1 METKSRKMK
10 FTDLKDMLNQTG
22 EVYGDRPAYIF
33 KTEEKGKFRTITHKE
48 FRENINALGTTLIQ
62 MGLKDKRIALISEN
76 RYEWE
81 LSYLAV
87 ASGVGVIVPLDKAL
101 PDNEL
106 ESLILRSQVEAII
119 YSSKYD
125 VIMNTLREKKNTNL
139 KYFISMDLEENT
151 QGIYAEK
158 ALVEKGKKLL
168 TDGNKTYIDAKIDSE
183 KMGIMLFTSGTTAM
197 SKAVMLS
204 HKNLVTNVMDIIQR
218 FDLTDEDRFLSF
230 LPLHHVFECTVG
242 FLYPISIGGSIAF
255 CEGVKHMAE
264 NIKEFEITAMI
275 SVPAV
280 FDIIY
285 RKVMKTIEKKGKLA
299 NLEKGKKVSQF
310 LLKMKIDL
318 RKQLFKEVHE
328 SLGPKL
334 KLVVTGGAALDPETE
349 KGFNDLGFD
358 VEQGYGLTETA
369 PVIAA
374 ETPKCR
380 RLGSIGKKFPSV
392 EVKIDDP
399 DEEGIGELMAKGPSI
414 MLGYYENE
422 EATKSA
428 LESDGWFHT
437 GDLARIDK
445 DGYIYIS
452 GRKKSVIVLNN
463 GKNVFPEEIE
473 TLLNKV
479 EGIKE
484 TFVFEKKE
492 DDGDVK
498 VCVEIVYD
506 KELIK
511 ELYNI
516 EGEENI
522 KELIEKIDKIKSE
535 DKVILAGNIPK
546 CINNNIYEIICKK
559 LNEKNVLFIVDATKE
574 LLMNVLKF
582 KPFLIKPNKE
592 ELEETFNEKIESK
605 EEIIE
610 HAKKLQKMGAQNV
623 LVSLGGDGAI
633 LVTNENKEY
642 FINAPKGKV
651 LNTVG
656 AGDSMVAGF
665 IAGYEKSGE
674 YEYAF
679 KMGVATGSASA
690 FSMSLATKEEV
701 VNLLK
706 EIN

>member
-33 KTEEKGKFRTITHKE
+33 KTEEKGKFRIITHKE

-125 VIMNTLREKKNTNL
+125 AIMNTLREKKNTNL

-168 TDGNKTYIDAKIDSE
+168 ADGNKTYIDAKIDAE

-392 EVKIDDP
+392 EVKIDEP
-399 DEEGIGELMAKGPSI
+399 DEEGIGELMAKGPSV

-422 EATKSA
+422 EATKST

-445 DGYIYIS
+445 DGFIYIS

-511 ELYNI
+511 ELYHI
-516 EGEENI
+516 EGEEKI
-522 KELIEKIDKIKSE
+522 KEFLWDKVKEVNKLMPKYKYVREMVITEEPLIKTTTLKIKRH
-535 DKVILAGNIPK
+535 
-546 CINNNIYEIICKK
+546 
-559 LNEKNVLFIVDATKE
+559 
-574 LLMNVLKF
+574 
-582 KPFLIKPNKE
+582 E
-592 ELEETFNEKIESK
+592 ELK
-605 EEIIE
+605 
-610 HAKKLQKMGAQNV
+610 
-623 LVSLGGDGAI
+623 
-633 LVTNENKEY
+633 
-642 FINAPKGKV
+642 KV
-651 LNTVG
+651 LG
-656 AGDSMVAGF
+656 
-665 IAGYEKSGE
+665 K
-674 YEYAF
+674 
-679 KMGVATGSASA
+679 
-690 FSMSLATKEEV
+690 
-701 VNLLK
+701 
-706 EIN
+706 

>member
-1 METKSRKMK
+1 METKSKNMK
-10 FTDLKDMLNQTG
+10 YTDLKDMLKQTG
-22 EVYGDRPAYIF
+22 EAYGDRPAYIF

-48 FRENINALGTTLIQ
+48 FRNEINALGTVLIN
-62 MGLKDKRIALISEN
+62 MGLKDKRIAIISEN

-81 LSYLAV
+81 LSYLAI
-87 ASGVGVIVPLDKAL
+87 ASGVGVVVPLDKSL

-125 VIMNTLREKKNTNL
+125 TIMGTLRDKKNTNL
-139 KYFISMDLEENT
+139 KYFISMDLGENT
-151 QGIYAEK
+151 QGIYSEK
-158 ALVEKGKKLL
+158 ALIEKGKKLL
-168 TDGNKTYIDAKIDSE
+168 NEGDSTYLNAEIDAD

-204 HKNLVTNVMDIIQR
+204 HKNLVTNVMDITQR
-218 FDLTDEDRFLSF
+218 FDLTEEDRFLSF

-255 CEGVKHMAE
+255 CEGVKHMAD
-264 NIKEFEITAMI
+264 NIKEFGITAMI

-285 RKVMKTIEKKGKLA
+285 RKVMKAIEKKGKLQ
-299 NLEKGKKVSQF
+299 NLEKGKKISNL
-310 LLKMKIDL
+310 LLKVKIDL

-334 KLVVTGGAALDPETE
+334 RLVVTGGAALDPETE

-392 EVKIDDP
+392 EVKIDNP

-428 LESDGWFHT
+428 LEPDGWFHT

-445 DGYIYIS
+445 DGFIYIS

-484 TFVFEKKE
+484 SFVYEKKE
-492 DDGDVK
+492 ADGDVK
-498 VCVEIVYD
+498 VCVKIVYD
-506 KELIK
+506 KQLIK

-516 EGEENI
+516 EGEEKI
-522 KELIEKIDKIKSE
+522 KEFLWDKVKEVNKLMPKYKYVREMIISEEELIKTTTLKIKRHE
-535 DKVILAGNIPK
+535 EMKKIL
-546 CINNNIYEIICKK
+546 
-559 LNEKNVLFIVDATKE
+559 
-574 LLMNVLKF
+574 
-582 KPFLIKPNKE
+582 
-592 ELEETFNEKIESK
+592 
-605 EEIIE
+605 
-610 HAKKLQKMGAQNV
+610 
-623 LVSLGGDGAI
+623 
-633 LVTNENKEY
+633 
-642 FINAPKGKV
+642 GK
-651 LNTVG
+651 
-656 AGDSMVAGF
+656 
-665 IAGYEKSGE
+665 
-674 YEYAF
+674 
-679 KMGVATGSASA
+679 
-690 FSMSLATKEEV
+690 
-701 VNLLK
+701 
-706 EIN
+706 

>member
-1 METKSRKMK
+1 METKSKNMK
-10 FTDLKDMLNQTG
+10 YTDLKDMLKQTG
-22 EVYGDRPAYIF
+22 EAYGDRPAYIF

-48 FRENINALGTTLIQ
+48 FRDEINALGTVLIN
-62 MGLKDKRIALISEN
+62 MGLKDKRIAIISEN

-81 LSYLAV
+81 LSYLAI
-87 ASGVGVIVPLDKAL
+87 ASGVGVVVPLDKSL

-125 VIMNTLREKKNTNL
+125 TIMGTLRDKKNTNL

-151 QGIYAEK
+151 QGIYSEK
-158 ALVEKGKKLL
+158 TLIEKGKKLL
-168 TDGNKTYIDAKIDSE
+168 NEGDSTYLNAEIDAD

-204 HKNLVTNVMDIIQR
+204 HKNLVTNVMDITQR
-218 FDLTDEDRFLSF
+218 FDLTEEDRFLSF

-255 CEGVKHMAE
+255 CEGVKHMAD
-264 NIKEFEITAMI
+264 NIKEFGITAMI

-285 RKVMKTIEKKGKLA
+285 RKVMKAIEKKGKLQ
-299 NLEKGKKVSQF
+299 NLEKGKKISNL
-310 LLKMKIDL
+310 LLKVKIDL

-334 KLVVTGGAALDPETE
+334 RLVVTGGAALDPETE

-392 EVKIDDP
+392 EVKIDNP
-399 DEEGIGELMAKGPSI
+399 DEEGIGELLAKGPSI

-422 EATKSA
+422 EATKDA
-428 LESDGWFHT
+428 LDTDGWFHT

-445 DGYIYIS
+445 DGFIYIS

-484 TFVFEKKE
+484 SFVYEKKE

-498 VCVEIVYD
+498 VCVKIVYD
-506 KELIK
+506 KQLIK

-516 EGEENI
+516 EGEEKIREFLWEKVKDVNRLMPKYKYVREMI
-522 KELIEKIDKIKSE
+522 ISEEELIKTTTLKIKRHE
-535 DKVILAGNIPK
+535 
-546 CINNNIYEIICKK
+546 EMKK
-559 LNEKNVLFIVDATKE
+559 IFG
-574 LLMNVLKF
+574 
-582 KPFLIKPNKE
+582 
-592 ELEETFNEKIESK
+592 
-605 EEIIE
+605 
-610 HAKKLQKMGAQNV
+610 Q
-623 LVSLGGDGAI
+623 
-633 LVTNENKEY
+633 
-642 FINAPKGKV
+642 
-651 LNTVG
+651 
-656 AGDSMVAGF
+656 
-665 IAGYEKSGE
+665 
-674 YEYAF
+674 
-679 KMGVATGSASA
+679 
-690 FSMSLATKEEV
+690 
-701 VNLLK
+701 
-706 EIN
+706 

>member
-168 TDGNKTYIDAKIDSE
+168 ADGNKTYIDAKIDSE

-334 KLVVTGGAALDPETE
+334 ELVVTGGAALDPETE

-445 DGYIYIS
+445 DGFIYIS

-522 KELIEKIDKIKSE
+522 KEFLWDKVKEVNKLMPKYKYVREMVITEEPLIKTTTLKIKRH
-535 DKVILAGNIPK
+535 
-546 CINNNIYEIICKK
+546 
-559 LNEKNVLFIVDATKE
+559 
-574 LLMNVLKF
+574 
-582 KPFLIKPNKE
+582 E
-592 ELEETFNEKIESK
+592 ELK
-605 EEIIE
+605 
-610 HAKKLQKMGAQNV
+610 
-623 LVSLGGDGAI
+623 
-633 LVTNENKEY
+633 
-642 FINAPKGKV
+642 KV
-651 LNTVG
+651 L
-656 AGDSMVAGF
+656 
-665 IAGYEKSGE
+665 EK
-674 YEYAF
+674 
-679 KMGVATGSASA
+679 
-690 FSMSLATKEEV
+690 
-701 VNLLK
+701 
-706 EIN
+706 

>member
-33 KTEEKGKFRTITHKE
+33 KTEEKGKFRTITHK
-48 FRENINALGTTLIQ
+48 
-62 MGLKDKRIALISEN
+62 EN

-522 KELIEKIDKIKSE
+522 KEFLWDKVKEVNKLMPKYKYVREMVITEEPLIKTTTLKIKRH
-535 DKVILAGNIPK
+535 
-546 CINNNIYEIICKK
+546 
-559 LNEKNVLFIVDATKE
+559 
-574 LLMNVLKF
+574 
-582 KPFLIKPNKE
+582 E
-592 ELEETFNEKIESK
+592 ELK
-605 EEIIE
+605 
-610 HAKKLQKMGAQNV
+610 
-623 LVSLGGDGAI
+623 
-633 LVTNENKEY
+633 
-642 FINAPKGKV
+642 KV
-651 LNTVG
+651 LG
-656 AGDSMVAGF
+656 
-665 IAGYEKSGE
+665 K
-674 YEYAF
+674 
-679 KMGVATGSASA
+679 
-690 FSMSLATKEEV
+690 
-701 VNLLK
+701 
-706 EIN
+706 

>member
-33 KTEEKGKFRTITHKE
+33 KTEEKGKFRIITHKE

-62 MGLKDKRIALISEN
+62 MGLKDKRIAVISEN

-87 ASGVGVIVPLDKAL
+87 VAGVGVIVPLDKAL

-125 VIMNTLREKKNTNL
+125 AIMNTLREKKNTNL

-168 TDGNKTYIDAKIDSE
+168 ADGNKTYIDAKIDAE

-437 GDLARIDK
+437 GDLSRIDK
-445 DGYIYIS
+445 DGFIYIS

-522 KELIEKIDKIKSE
+522 KEFLWDKVKEVNKLMPKYKYVREMVITEEPLIKTTTLKIKRH
-535 DKVILAGNIPK
+535 
-546 CINNNIYEIICKK
+546 
-559 LNEKNVLFIVDATKE
+559 
-574 LLMNVLKF
+574 
-582 KPFLIKPNKE
+582 E
-592 ELEETFNEKIESK
+592 ELK
-605 EEIIE
+605 
-610 HAKKLQKMGAQNV
+610 
-623 LVSLGGDGAI
+623 
-633 LVTNENKEY
+633 
-642 FINAPKGKV
+642 KV
-651 LNTVG
+651 L
-656 AGDSMVAGF
+656 
-665 IAGYEKSGE
+665 EK
-674 YEYAF
+674 
-679 KMGVATGSASA
+679 
-690 FSMSLATKEEV
+690 
-701 VNLLK
+701 
-706 EIN
+706 

>member
-22 EVYGDRPAYIF
+22 EVYGDRTAYIF

-62 MGLKDKRIALISEN
+62 MGLKDKRIAVISEN

-87 ASGVGVIVPLDKAL
+87 AAGVGVIVPLDKAL

-125 VIMNTLREKKNTNL
+125 AIMNTLREKKNTNL
-139 KYFISMDLEENT
+139 KYFISMDLEENK

-168 TDGNKTYIDAKIDSE
+168 ADGNKTYIDAKIDAE

-285 RKVMKTIEKKGKLA
+285 RKVMKAIEKKGKLA

-399 DEEGIGELMAKGPSI
+399 DEEGVGELMAKGPSI

-484 TFVFEKKE
+484 TFVYEKKE

-511 ELYNI
+511 DLYHI

-522 KELIEKIDKIKSE
+522 KEFLWDKVKEVNKLMPKYKYVREMVITEEPLIKTTTLKIKRH
-535 DKVILAGNIPK
+535 
-546 CINNNIYEIICKK
+546 
-559 LNEKNVLFIVDATKE
+559 
-574 LLMNVLKF
+574 
-582 KPFLIKPNKE
+582 E
-592 ELEETFNEKIESK
+592 ELK
-605 EEIIE
+605 
-610 HAKKLQKMGAQNV
+610 
-623 LVSLGGDGAI
+623 
-633 LVTNENKEY
+633 
-642 FINAPKGKV
+642 KV
-651 LNTVG
+651 LG
-656 AGDSMVAGF
+656 
-665 IAGYEKSGE
+665 K
-674 YEYAF
+674 
-679 KMGVATGSASA
+679 
-690 FSMSLATKEEV
+690 
-701 VNLLK
+701 
-706 EIN
+706 

>member
-87 ASGVGVIVPLDKAL
+87 AAGVGVIVPLDKAL

-125 VIMNTLREKKNTNL
+125 AIMNTLREKKNTNL

-168 TDGNKTYIDAKIDSE
+168 ADGNKTYIDAKIDAE

-374 ETPKCR
+374 ETPKSR

-399 DEEGIGELMAKGPSI
+399 DEEGIGELLAKGPSI

-445 DGYIYIS
+445 DGFIYIS

-522 KELIEKIDKIKSE
+522 KEFLWDKVKEVNKLMPKYKYVREMVITEEPLIKTTTLKIKRH
-535 DKVILAGNIPK
+535 
-546 CINNNIYEIICKK
+546 
-559 LNEKNVLFIVDATKE
+559 
-574 LLMNVLKF
+574 
-582 KPFLIKPNKE
+582 E
-592 ELEETFNEKIESK
+592 ELK
-605 EEIIE
+605 
-610 HAKKLQKMGAQNV
+610 
-623 LVSLGGDGAI
+623 
-633 LVTNENKEY
+633 
-642 FINAPKGKV
+642 KV
-651 LNTVG
+651 LG
-656 AGDSMVAGF
+656 
-665 IAGYEKSGE
+665 K
-674 YEYAF
+674 
-679 KMGVATGSASA
+679 
-690 FSMSLATKEEV
+690 
-701 VNLLK
+701 
-706 EIN
+706 

>member
-33 KTEEKGKFRTITHKE
+33 KTEEKGKFRIITHKE

-62 MGLKDKRIALISEN
+62 MGLKDKRIAVISEN

-125 VIMNTLREKKNTNL
+125 AIMNTLREKKNTNL

-168 TDGNKTYIDAKIDSE
+168 ADGNKTYIDAKIDAE

-218 FDLTDEDRFLSF
+218 FDLTDEDRFLSL
-230 LPLHHVFECTVG
+230 LPLHHTFECTVG

-255 CEGVKHMAE
+255 CEGVKHMAD
-264 NIKEFEITAMI
+264 NIKEFDITAMI

-285 RKVMKTIEKKGKLA
+285 RKVMKTIEKKGKMA
-299 NLEKGKKVSQF
+299 TLEKGKKISNV
-310 LLKMKIDL
+310 LLKVKIDL

-445 DGYIYIS
+445 DGFIYIS

-522 KELIEKIDKIKSE
+522 KEFLWDKVKEVNKLMPKYKYVREMVITEEPLIKTTTLKIKRH
-535 DKVILAGNIPK
+535 
-546 CINNNIYEIICKK
+546 
-559 LNEKNVLFIVDATKE
+559 
-574 LLMNVLKF
+574 
-582 KPFLIKPNKE
+582 E
-592 ELEETFNEKIESK
+592 ELK
-605 EEIIE
+605 
-610 HAKKLQKMGAQNV
+610 
-623 LVSLGGDGAI
+623 
-633 LVTNENKEY
+633 
-642 FINAPKGKV
+642 KV
-651 LNTVG
+651 L
-656 AGDSMVAGF
+656 
-665 IAGYEKSGE
+665 EK
-674 YEYAF
+674 
-679 KMGVATGSASA
+679 
-690 FSMSLATKEEV
+690 
-701 VNLLK
+701 
-706 EIN
+706 

>member
-87 ASGVGVIVPLDKAL
+87 AAGVGVIVPLDKAL

-125 VIMNTLREKKNTNL
+125 AIMKTLREKKNTNL

-168 TDGNKTYIDAKIDSE
+168 ADGNKTYIDAKIDAE

-399 DEEGIGELMAKGPSI
+399 DEAGIGELMAKGPSI

-445 DGYIYIS
+445 DGFIYIS

-522 KELIEKIDKIKSE
+522 KEFLWDKVKEVNKLMPKYKYVREMVITEEPLIKTTTLKIKRH
-535 DKVILAGNIPK
+535 
-546 CINNNIYEIICKK
+546 
-559 LNEKNVLFIVDATKE
+559 
-574 LLMNVLKF
+574 
-582 KPFLIKPNKE
+582 E
-592 ELEETFNEKIESK
+592 ELK
-605 EEIIE
+605 
-610 HAKKLQKMGAQNV
+610 
-623 LVSLGGDGAI
+623 
-633 LVTNENKEY
+633 
-642 FINAPKGKV
+642 KV
-651 LNTVG
+651 LG
-656 AGDSMVAGF
+656 
-665 IAGYEKSGE
+665 K
-674 YEYAF
+674 
-679 KMGVATGSASA
+679 
-690 FSMSLATKEEV
+690 
-701 VNLLK
+701 
-706 EIN
+706 

>member
-87 ASGVGVIVPLDKAL
+87 AAGVGVIVPLDKAL

-125 VIMNTLREKKNTNL
+125 VIMKTLREKKNTNL

-168 TDGNKTYIDAKIDSE
+168 ADGTKTYIDAKIDAE

-522 KELIEKIDKIKSE
+522 KEFLWDKVKEVNKLMPKYKYVREMVITEEPLIKTTTLKIKRH
-535 DKVILAGNIPK
+535 
-546 CINNNIYEIICKK
+546 
-559 LNEKNVLFIVDATKE
+559 
-574 LLMNVLKF
+574 
-582 KPFLIKPNKE
+582 E
-592 ELEETFNEKIESK
+592 ELK
-605 EEIIE
+605 
-610 HAKKLQKMGAQNV
+610 
-623 LVSLGGDGAI
+623 
-633 LVTNENKEY
+633 
-642 FINAPKGKV
+642 KV
-651 LNTVG
+651 LG
-656 AGDSMVAGF
+656 
-665 IAGYEKSGE
+665 K
-674 YEYAF
+674 
-679 KMGVATGSASA
+679 
-690 FSMSLATKEEV
+690 
-701 VNLLK
+701 
-706 EIN
+706 

>member
-168 TDGNKTYIDAKIDSE
+168 ADGNKTYIDAKIDAE

-445 DGYIYIS
+445 DGFIYIS

-522 KELIEKIDKIKSE
+522 KEFLWDKVKEVNELMPKYKYVREMVITEEPLIKTTTLKIKRH
-535 DKVILAGNIPK
+535 
-546 CINNNIYEIICKK
+546 
-559 LNEKNVLFIVDATKE
+559 
-574 LLMNVLKF
+574 
-582 KPFLIKPNKE
+582 E
-592 ELEETFNEKIESK
+592 ELK
-605 EEIIE
+605 
-610 HAKKLQKMGAQNV
+610 
-623 LVSLGGDGAI
+623 
-633 LVTNENKEY
+633 
-642 FINAPKGKV
+642 KV
-651 LNTVG
+651 LG
-656 AGDSMVAGF
+656 
-665 IAGYEKSGE
+665 K
-674 YEYAF
+674 
-679 KMGVATGSASA
+679 
-690 FSMSLATKEEV
+690 
-701 VNLLK
+701 
-706 EIN
+706 

>member
-87 ASGVGVIVPLDKAL
+87 AAGVGVIVPLDKAL

-168 TDGNKTYIDAKIDSE
+168 ADGNKTYIDAKIDSE

-522 KELIEKIDKIKSE
+522 KEFLWDKVKEVNKLMPKYKYVREMVITEEPLIKTTTLKIKRH
-535 DKVILAGNIPK
+535 
-546 CINNNIYEIICKK
+546 
-559 LNEKNVLFIVDATKE
+559 
-574 LLMNVLKF
+574 
-582 KPFLIKPNKE
+582 E
-592 ELEETFNEKIESK
+592 ELK
-605 EEIIE
+605 
-610 HAKKLQKMGAQNV
+610 
-623 LVSLGGDGAI
+623 
-633 LVTNENKEY
+633 
-642 FINAPKGKV
+642 KV
-651 LNTVG
+651 LG
-656 AGDSMVAGF
+656 
-665 IAGYEKSGE
+665 K
-674 YEYAF
+674 
-679 KMGVATGSASA
+679 
-690 FSMSLATKEEV
+690 
-701 VNLLK
+701 
-706 EIN
+706 

>member
-106 ESLILRSQVEAII
+106 ESLILRSQVEAIF

-125 VIMNTLREKKNTNL
+125 TIMNTLREKKNTNL

-522 KELIEKIDKIKSE
+522 KEFLWDKVKEVNKLMPKYKYVREMVITEEPLIKTTTLKIKRH
-535 DKVILAGNIPK
+535 
-546 CINNNIYEIICKK
+546 
-559 LNEKNVLFIVDATKE
+559 
-574 LLMNVLKF
+574 
-582 KPFLIKPNKE
+582 E
-592 ELEETFNEKIESK
+592 ELK
-605 EEIIE
+605 
-610 HAKKLQKMGAQNV
+610 
-623 LVSLGGDGAI
+623 
-633 LVTNENKEY
+633 
-642 FINAPKGKV
+642 KV
-651 LNTVG
+651 LG
-656 AGDSMVAGF
+656 
-665 IAGYEKSGE
+665 K
-674 YEYAF
+674 
-679 KMGVATGSASA
+679 
-690 FSMSLATKEEV
+690 
-701 VNLLK
+701 
-706 EIN
+706 

>member
-1 METKSRKMK
+1 MENKAKKMK
-10 FTDLKDMLNQTG
+10 FVDLKDMLKQSG
-22 EVYGDRPAYIF
+22 EVFGDRPAYIF
-33 KTEEKGKFRTITHKE
+33 KTETKGEFRTITHKE
-48 FRENINALGTTLIQ
+48 FRNQINALGTALIQ
-62 MGLKDKRIALISEN
+62 MGLKDKRIAVISEN

-81 LSYLAV
+81 LAYLAIAAGTGIV
-87 ASGVGVIVPLDKAL
+87 VPLDKAL

-106 ESLILRSQVEAII
+106 ESLILRSQAEAIF
-119 YSSKYD
+119 YSKKYEN
-125 VIMNTLREKKNTNL
+125 IMNQLREKKNTNL
-139 KYFISMDLEENT
+139 KCYISMDLEENT
-151 QGIYAEK
+151 NGIYSQK
-158 ALVEKGKKLL
+158 ALVEKGQKLIEE
-168 TDGNKTYIDAKIDSE
+168 GNKSYLDAKIDSE
-183 KMGIMLFTSGTTAM
+183 NMGIMLFTSGTTAM

-204 HKNLVTNVMDIIQR
+204 HKNIVTNVMDIIQR
-218 FDLTDEDRFLSF
+218 FDLGEEDRLLSF

-242 FLYPISIGGSIAF
+242 FLYPISIGAALCF
-255 CEGVKHMAE
+255 CEGIKHMAD

-285 RKVMKTIEKKGKLA
+285 RKVMKSIEKKGKLETV
-299 NLEKGKKVSQF
+299 EKGKKITQL
-310 LLKMKIDL
+310 LLKVKIDL
-318 RKQLFKEVHE
+318 RKQLFKEIHE
-328 SLGPKL
+328 NLGPKL

-392 EVKIDDP
+392 EVKIDNP
-399 DEEGIGELMAKGPSI
+399 DEEGIGELMAKGPSV

-422 EATKSA
+422 EATKDA
-428 LESDGWFHT
+428 LEPDGWFHT

-445 DGYIYIS
+445 DGFIYIA

-473 TLLNKV
+473 ALLNKV

-484 TFVFEKKE
+484 SFVYEKTE

-522 KELIEKIDKIKSE
+522 RDFLWK
-535 DKVILAGNIPK
+535 KV
-546 CINNNIYEIICKK
+546 
-559 LNEKNVLFIVDATKE
+559 
-574 LLMNVLKF
+574 
-582 KPFLIKPNKE
+582 
-592 ELEETFNEKIESK
+592 
-605 EEIIE
+605 
-610 HAKKLQKMGAQNV
+610 
-623 LVSLGGDGAI
+623 
-633 LVTNENKEY
+633 
-642 FINAPKGKV
+642 
-651 LNTVG
+651 
-656 AGDSMVAGF
+656 
-665 IAGYEKSGE
+665 
-674 YEYAF
+674 
-679 KMGVATGSASA
+679 
-690 FSMSLATKEEV
+690 
-701 VNLLK
+701 K
-706 EIN
+706 EINNLMPKYKYVREMIITEEELIKTTTLKIKRHEELKKVLAK

>member
-1 METKSRKMK
+1 MK

-48 FRENINALGTTLIQ
+48 FRENINSLGTTLIQ

-445 DGYIYIS
+445 DGFIYIS

-522 KELIEKIDKIKSE
+522 KEFLWDKVKEVNKLMPKYKYVREMVITEEPLIKTTTLKIKRH
-535 DKVILAGNIPK
+535 
-546 CINNNIYEIICKK
+546 
-559 LNEKNVLFIVDATKE
+559 
-574 LLMNVLKF
+574 
-582 KPFLIKPNKE
+582 E
-592 ELEETFNEKIESK
+592 ELK
-605 EEIIE
+605 
-610 HAKKLQKMGAQNV
+610 
-623 LVSLGGDGAI
+623 
-633 LVTNENKEY
+633 
-642 FINAPKGKV
+642 KV
-651 LNTVG
+651 LG
-656 AGDSMVAGF
+656 
-665 IAGYEKSGE
+665 K
-674 YEYAF
+674 
-679 KMGVATGSASA
+679 
-690 FSMSLATKEEV
+690 
-701 VNLLK
+701 
-706 EIN
+706 

>member
-125 VIMNTLREKKNTNL
+125 AIMNTLREKKNTNL

-168 TDGNKTYIDAKIDSE
+168 ADGNKTYIDAKIDSE

-522 KELIEKIDKIKSE
+522 KEFLWDKVKEVNKLMPKYKYVREMVITEEPLIKTTTLKIKRH
-535 DKVILAGNIPK
+535 
-546 CINNNIYEIICKK
+546 
-559 LNEKNVLFIVDATKE
+559 
-574 LLMNVLKF
+574 
-582 KPFLIKPNKE
+582 E
-592 ELEETFNEKIESK
+592 ELK
-605 EEIIE
+605 
-610 HAKKLQKMGAQNV
+610 
-623 LVSLGGDGAI
+623 
-633 LVTNENKEY
+633 
-642 FINAPKGKV
+642 KV
-651 LNTVG
+651 LG
-656 AGDSMVAGF
+656 
-665 IAGYEKSGE
+665 K
-674 YEYAF
+674 
-679 KMGVATGSASA
+679 
-690 FSMSLATKEEV
+690 
-701 VNLLK
+701 
-706 EIN
+706 

>member
-1 METKSRKMK
+1 MHFRESRKEIENKMETKSRKMK

-33 KTEEKGKFRTITHKE
+33 KTEEKGKFRIITHKE

-62 MGLKDKRIALISEN
+62 MGLKDKRIAVISEN

-87 ASGVGVIVPLDKAL
+87 AAGVGVIVPLDKAL

-125 VIMNTLREKKNTNL
+125 AIMNTLREKKNTNL
-139 KYFISMDLEENT
+139 KYFISMDLEENA

-168 TDGNKTYIDAKIDSE
+168 ADGNKTYIDAKIDSE

-445 DGYIYIS
+445 DGFIYIS

-522 KELIEKIDKIKSE
+522 KEFLWDKVKEVNKLMPKYKYVREMVITEEPLIKTTTLKIKRH
-535 DKVILAGNIPK
+535 
-546 CINNNIYEIICKK
+546 
-559 LNEKNVLFIVDATKE
+559 
-574 LLMNVLKF
+574 
-582 KPFLIKPNKE
+582 E
-592 ELEETFNEKIESK
+592 ELK
-605 EEIIE
+605 
-610 HAKKLQKMGAQNV
+610 
-623 LVSLGGDGAI
+623 
-633 LVTNENKEY
+633 
-642 FINAPKGKV
+642 KV
-651 LNTVG
+651 LG
-656 AGDSMVAGF
+656 
-665 IAGYEKSGE
+665 K
-674 YEYAF
+674 
-679 KMGVATGSASA
+679 
-690 FSMSLATKEEV
+690 
-701 VNLLK
+701 
-706 EIN
+706 

>member
-168 TDGNKTYIDAKIDSE
+168 ADGNKTYIDAKIDSE

-399 DEEGIGELMAKGPSI
+399 DEEGIGELMANGPSI

-445 DGYIYIS
+445 DGFIYIS

-522 KELIEKIDKIKSE
+522 KEFLWDKVKEVNKLMPKYKYVREMVITEEPLIKTTTLKIKRH
-535 DKVILAGNIPK
+535 
-546 CINNNIYEIICKK
+546 
-559 LNEKNVLFIVDATKE
+559 
-574 LLMNVLKF
+574 
-582 KPFLIKPNKE
+582 E
-592 ELEETFNEKIESK
+592 ELK
-605 EEIIE
+605 
-610 HAKKLQKMGAQNV
+610 
-623 LVSLGGDGAI
+623 
-633 LVTNENKEY
+633 
-642 FINAPKGKV
+642 KV
-651 LNTVG
+651 LG
-656 AGDSMVAGF
+656 
-665 IAGYEKSGE
+665 K
-674 YEYAF
+674 
-679 KMGVATGSASA
+679 
-690 FSMSLATKEEV
+690 
-701 VNLLK
+701 
-706 EIN
+706 

>member
-1 METKSRKMK
+1 MENKAKKMK
-10 FTDLKDMLNQTG
+10 FVDLKDMLKQSG
-22 EVYGDRPAYIF
+22 EVFGDRPAYIF
-33 KTEEKGKFRTITHKE
+33 KTETKGEFRTITHKE
-48 FRENINALGTTLIQ
+48 FRNQINALGTALIQ
-62 MGLKDKRIALISEN
+62 MGLKDKRIAVISEN

-81 LSYLAV
+81 LAYLAIAAGIGIV
-87 ASGVGVIVPLDKAL
+87 VPLDKAL

-106 ESLILRSQVEAII
+106 ESLILRSQAEAIF
-119 YSSKYD
+119 YSKKYEN
-125 VIMNTLREKKNTNL
+125 IMNQLREKKNTNL
-139 KYFISMDLEENT
+139 KCYISMDLEENT
-151 QGIYAEK
+151 NGIYSQK
-158 ALVEKGKKLL
+158 ALVEKGQKLIEE
-168 TDGNKTYIDAKIDSE
+168 GNKSYLDAKIDSE
-183 KMGIMLFTSGTTAM
+183 NMGIMLFTSGTTAM

-204 HKNLVTNVMDIIQR
+204 HKNIVTNVMDIIQR
-218 FDLTDEDRFLSF
+218 FDLGEEDRLLSF

-242 FLYPISIGGSIAF
+242 FLYPISIGAALCF
-255 CEGVKHMAE
+255 CEGVKHMAD

-285 RKVMKTIEKKGKLA
+285 RKVMKSIEKKGKLETV
-299 NLEKGKKVSQF
+299 EKGKKITQL
-310 LLKMKIDL
+310 LLKVKIDL
-318 RKQLFKEVHE
+318 RKQLFKEIHE
-328 SLGPKL
+328 NLGPKL

-392 EVKIDDP
+392 EVKIDNP
-399 DEEGIGELMAKGPSI
+399 DEEGIGELMAKGPSV

-422 EATKSA
+422 EATKDA
-428 LESDGWFHT
+428 LEPDGWFHT

-445 DGYIYIS
+445 DGFIYIA

-473 TLLNKV
+473 ALLNKV

-484 TFVFEKKE
+484 SFVYEKTE

-522 KELIEKIDKIKSE
+522 RDFLWK
-535 DKVILAGNIPK
+535 KV
-546 CINNNIYEIICKK
+546 
-559 LNEKNVLFIVDATKE
+559 
-574 LLMNVLKF
+574 
-582 KPFLIKPNKE
+582 
-592 ELEETFNEKIESK
+592 
-605 EEIIE
+605 
-610 HAKKLQKMGAQNV
+610 
-623 LVSLGGDGAI
+623 
-633 LVTNENKEY
+633 
-642 FINAPKGKV
+642 
-651 LNTVG
+651 
-656 AGDSMVAGF
+656 
-665 IAGYEKSGE
+665 
-674 YEYAF
+674 
-679 KMGVATGSASA
+679 
-690 FSMSLATKEEV
+690 
-701 VNLLK
+701 K
-706 EIN
+706 EINNLMPKYKYVREMIITEEELIKTTTLKIKRHEELKKVLAK

>member
-87 ASGVGVIVPLDKAL
+87 AAGVGVIVPLDKAL

-125 VIMNTLREKKNTNL
+125 AIMKTLREKKNTNL

-168 TDGNKTYIDAKIDSE
+168 ADGNKTYIDAKIDAE

-399 DEEGIGELMAKGPSI
+399 DEEGIGELIAKGPSI

-445 DGYIYIS
+445 DGFIYIS

-522 KELIEKIDKIKSE
+522 KEFLWDKVKEVNKLMPKYKYVREMVITEEPLIKTTTLKIKRH
-535 DKVILAGNIPK
+535 
-546 CINNNIYEIICKK
+546 
-559 LNEKNVLFIVDATKE
+559 
-574 LLMNVLKF
+574 
-582 KPFLIKPNKE
+582 E
-592 ELEETFNEKIESK
+592 ELK
-605 EEIIE
+605 
-610 HAKKLQKMGAQNV
+610 
-623 LVSLGGDGAI
+623 
-633 LVTNENKEY
+633 
-642 FINAPKGKV
+642 KV
-651 LNTVG
+651 LG
-656 AGDSMVAGF
+656 
-665 IAGYEKSGE
+665 K
-674 YEYAF
+674 
-679 KMGVATGSASA
+679 
-690 FSMSLATKEEV
+690 
-701 VNLLK
+701 
-706 EIN
+706 

>member
-1 METKSRKMK
+1 MRKEIENKMETKSRKMK

-22 EVYGDRPAYIF
+22 KVYGDRPAYIF
-33 KTEEKGKFRTITHKE
+33 KTEEKGKFRIITHKE
-48 FRENINALGTTLIQ
+48 FRENINALGTTLIH
-62 MGLKDKRIALISEN
+62 
-76 RYEWE
+76 
-81 LSYLAV
+81 LAV
-87 ASGVGVIVPLDKAL
+87 AAGVGVIVPLDKAL

-125 VIMNTLREKKNTNL
+125 AIMNTLREKKNTNL

-168 TDGNKTYIDAKIDSE
+168 ADGNKTYIDAKIDAE
-183 KMGIMLFTSGTTAM
+183 KMGIMLFPSGTTAM

-392 EVKIDDP
+392 EVKIDEP
-399 DEEGIGELMAKGPSI
+399 DEEGIGELMAKGPSV

-422 EATKSA
+422 EATKST

-445 DGYIYIS
+445 DGFIYIS

-511 ELYNI
+511 ELYHI
-516 EGEENI
+516 EGEEKI
-522 KELIEKIDKIKSE
+522 KEFLWDKVKEVNKLMPKYKYVREMVITEEPLIKTTTLKIKRH
-535 DKVILAGNIPK
+535 
-546 CINNNIYEIICKK
+546 
-559 LNEKNVLFIVDATKE
+559 
-574 LLMNVLKF
+574 
-582 KPFLIKPNKE
+582 E
-592 ELEETFNEKIESK
+592 ELK
-605 EEIIE
+605 
-610 HAKKLQKMGAQNV
+610 
-623 LVSLGGDGAI
+623 
-633 LVTNENKEY
+633 
-642 FINAPKGKV
+642 KV
-651 LNTVG
+651 LG
-656 AGDSMVAGF
+656 
-665 IAGYEKSGE
+665 K
-674 YEYAF
+674 
-679 KMGVATGSASA
+679 
-690 FSMSLATKEEV
+690 
-701 VNLLK
+701 
-706 EIN
+706 

>member
-48 FRENINALGTTLIQ
+48 FRENITALGTTLIQ

-87 ASGVGVIVPLDKAL
+87 AAGVGVIVPLDKAL

-168 TDGNKTYIDAKIDSE
+168 ADGNKTYIDAKIDAE

-445 DGYIYIS
+445 DGFIYIS

-522 KELIEKIDKIKSE
+522 KEFLWDKVKEVNKLMPKYKYVREMVITEEPLIKTTTLKIKRH
-535 DKVILAGNIPK
+535 
-546 CINNNIYEIICKK
+546 
-559 LNEKNVLFIVDATKE
+559 
-574 LLMNVLKF
+574 
-582 KPFLIKPNKE
+582 E
-592 ELEETFNEKIESK
+592 ELK
-605 EEIIE
+605 
-610 HAKKLQKMGAQNV
+610 
-623 LVSLGGDGAI
+623 
-633 LVTNENKEY
+633 
-642 FINAPKGKV
+642 KV
-651 LNTVG
+651 LG
-656 AGDSMVAGF
+656 
-665 IAGYEKSGE
+665 K
-674 YEYAF
+674 
-679 KMGVATGSASA
+679 
-690 FSMSLATKEEV
+690 
-701 VNLLK
+701 
-706 EIN
+706 